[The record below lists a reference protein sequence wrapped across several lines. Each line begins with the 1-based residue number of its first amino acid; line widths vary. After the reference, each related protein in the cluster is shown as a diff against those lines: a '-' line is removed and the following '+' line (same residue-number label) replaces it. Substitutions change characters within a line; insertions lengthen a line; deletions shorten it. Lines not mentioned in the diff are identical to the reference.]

1 MKEHIIN
8 PINYKNKTEHLKKR
22 LLEMRKQNPIFI
34 TGIDKCKWKT
44 ISNNKEYVVHRY
56 LYQNNMLK
64 CNRKFEDF
72 EDVKLI
78 KESAGFFHFIAKC
91 NTIFTATL
99 KNN

>member
-1 MKEHIIN
+1 MREGSITLGDLADNVAHIIN
-8 PINYKNKTEHLKKR
+8 PKKP
-22 LLEMRKQNPIFI
+22 K
-34 TGIDKCKWKT
+34 
-44 ISNNKEYVVHRY
+44 YVVHRY
-56 LYQNNMLK
+56 LYKNNMLK

-78 KESAGFFHFIAKC
+78 RESNGYFHFIAKC

>member
-8 PINYKNKTEHLKKR
+8 PKKP
-22 LLEMRKQNPIFI
+22 K
-34 TGIDKCKWKT
+34 
-44 ISNNKEYVVHRY
+44 YVVQKY
-56 LYQNNMLK
+56 LYKNNMLK

-72 EDVKLI
+72 IEPRLI
-78 KESAGFFHFIAKC
+78 KESAGYFHFISKC